1 MHTLEITSEWFLNFI
16 LKNNLIL
23 RRSRIIKYHQM
34 KKSKKKSNQPNE
46 LINKISPNKF
56 LSNMVSE
63 DMRYKIL
70 ILKALWVSGHRWE
83 VRLFKLL
90 IIIKINFVLFNIGH
104 WKCNKTPIFK
114 WYWTWI
120 LTCIMF
126 CKGQMVYLKKSLFT
140 LLFRVIF

>member
-1 MHTLEITSEWFLNFI
+1 
-16 LKNNLIL
+16 
-23 RRSRIIKYHQM
+23 
-34 KKSKKKSNQPNE
+34 
-46 LINKISPNKF
+46 
-56 LSNMVSE
+56 MVSE

-114 WYWTWI
+114 WYGTWI

-140 LLFRVIF
+140 LLFRVIFNVGCSPRFTLSLQLHKRFPLTPTVRGGYIYQWTHKDVKRVTLMSLSNKLI